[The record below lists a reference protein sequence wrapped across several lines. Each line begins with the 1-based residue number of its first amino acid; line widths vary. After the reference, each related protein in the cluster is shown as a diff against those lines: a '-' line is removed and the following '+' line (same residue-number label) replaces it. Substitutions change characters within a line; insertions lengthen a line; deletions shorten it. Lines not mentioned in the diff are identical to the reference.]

1 MYYFAYDLT
10 LKRDQMLKVC
20 PESKPKFTATLH
32 HYQLIFTD
40 WTRLWRG
47 ATATVKALRGGKMLG
62 GIYEVTEDC
71 LKKLDKY
78 HGTDYHRLNVTV
90 NNEDSEPVESV
101 TYIRNR
107 PGDQAKPSPE
117 YLAIMQQGYKEWR
130 LI

>member
-10 LKRDQMLKVC
+10 LNRKQMSGQC
-20 PESKPKFTATLH
+20 PESKPKFPATLH

-47 ATATVKALRGGKMLG
+47 AVATIKPLRGGKVLG
-62 GIYEVTEDC
+62 GIYDVSEEC
-71 LKKLDKY
+71 LKKLDKFE
-78 HGTDYHRLNVTV
+78 GSEYHRLNVTV
-90 NNEDSEPVESV
+90 NNEDGDPVEAV
-101 TYIRNR
+101 TYMRSR

-117 YLAIMQQGYKEWR
+117 YLAILQQGYKDWR

>member
-1 MYYFAYDLT
+1 MYYLAYALT
-10 LKRDQMLKVC
+10 LNRKQMHKLS

-47 ATATVKALRGGKMLG
+47 AIATIKPLRGSKVLG
-62 GIYEVTEDC
+62 AIYEVSEDC
-71 LKKLDKY
+71 FKKLDK
-78 HGTDYHRLNVTV
+78 HEGSDFHHLNVTV
-90 NNEDSEPVESV
+90 NNEDSDPVEAV

-107 PGDQAKPSPE
+107 PGEQARPSPE
-117 YLAIMQQGYKEWR
+117 YLAIMQEGYKDWR